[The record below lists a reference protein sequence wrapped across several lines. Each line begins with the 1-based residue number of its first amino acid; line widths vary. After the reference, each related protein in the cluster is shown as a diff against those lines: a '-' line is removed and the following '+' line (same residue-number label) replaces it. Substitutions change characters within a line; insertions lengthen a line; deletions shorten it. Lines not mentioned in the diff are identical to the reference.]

1 MHAYLLICFGKR
13 AGSSINISIHISWH
27 HHRHHPSCKI
37 LNYNKIVRSRENIHG
52 YHSGTRKWHSWF
64 LLLRCAKRKSSYHGC
79 GCWSIQTHEVKC
91 DYDAGKVNKVMPKL
105 RELALQSEK
114 IRTPNAESCNI
125 TYCTGTPSSGPHSEK
140 LSSKASV

>member
-1 MHAYLLICFGKR
+1 MKIFTVITVGQ
-13 AGSSINISIHISWH
+13 GSG
-27 HHRHHPSCKI
+27 I
-37 LNYNKIVRSRENIHG
+37 L
-52 YHSGTRKWHSWF
+52 
-64 LLLRCAKRKSSYHGC
+64 SSYCC
-79 GCWSIQTHEVKC
+79 GARKGSRVITVAYDGPFELTKH
-91 DYDAGKVNKVMPKL
+91 DAGKVNKVMPKL